1 MVVSGFDLSG
11 KKALMVGAGSQVG
24 RAISLALAEA
34 GADVA
39 LTSCTTDAAEGR
51 ALEACAGELAGM
63 GCRAAVLSVD
73 VTSEQE
79 VHRMVDEAVASLGA
93 IDILVNNIDLPFAK
107 PLVETT
113 AEEWARTMSMNLTSV
128 FLTVKHAAQ
137 HMLRRGKG
145 KIVNVTSQ
153 LGERGLPNSSAYG
166 AAKGGVVLLTKAAAQ
181 EWGKQGISVNAI
193 GLGWMDGDALAQS
206 ANEELRSRLAR
217 YIPMQRMGQPD
228 EVGPLAVY
236 LASDASDFITGHT
249 LYLDGG
255 VLSRL

>member
-181 EWGKQGISVNAI
+181 E
-193 GLGWMDGDALAQS
+193 S
-206 ANEELRSRLAR
+206 A
-217 YIPMQRMGQPD
+217 
-228 EVGPLAVY
+228 
-236 LASDASDFITGHT
+236 
-249 LYLDGG
+249 
-255 VLSRL
+255 